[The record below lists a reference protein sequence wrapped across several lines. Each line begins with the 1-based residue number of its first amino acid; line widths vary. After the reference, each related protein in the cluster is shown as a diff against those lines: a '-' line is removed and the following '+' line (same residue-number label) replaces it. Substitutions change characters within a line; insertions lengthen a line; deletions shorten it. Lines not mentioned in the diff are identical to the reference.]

1 MGAGRVAR
9 GILIGG
15 SLGVFA
21 AIFGI
26 TDNMFISVG
35 FGMLGGFLAG
45 LRLTWRDKHRK

>member
-9 GILIGG
+9 GILVGG

-26 TDNMFISVG
+26 SDNMFMAVG
-35 FGMLGGFLAG
+35 FGMMAGGLAG
-45 LRLTWRDKHRK
+45 LTMTWLEKRRK